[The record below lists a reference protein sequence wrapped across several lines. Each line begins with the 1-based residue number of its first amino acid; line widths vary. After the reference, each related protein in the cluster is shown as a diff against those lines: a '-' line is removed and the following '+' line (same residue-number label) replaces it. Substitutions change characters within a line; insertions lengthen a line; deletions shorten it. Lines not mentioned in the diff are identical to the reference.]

1 MSSFEAPVPKKENL
15 GGNIISALPGDS
27 LRCFN
32 ATSCWCLF
40 FFLVRSDLIFVD
52 NETRL
57 IFGSINQLLSASV
70 QR

>member
-15 GGNIISALPGDS
+15 GGNIIIALPEDS

-32 ATSCWCLF
+32 ATSCWCL